1 MLTNREIEY
10 RDLLNSKLLENRY
23 RLEEIIENYAPLSYA
38 YMSRMGKLDVKI
50 DDFCRNVP
58 AIRPQIAAQFL
69 KSLLY
74 DDNVT
79 ISVLARYELSQ
90 HAIEE
95 GRTVYERLTWVYE
108 PENLIE
114 ALLTKTQLPEKGTE
128 PITMVI
134 SSVSQ
139 VA

>member
-1 MLTNREIEY
+1 MITNREIEY
-10 RDLLNSKLLENRY
+10 RDLLNSRLLENRY
-23 RLEEIIENYAPLSYA
+23 KLEDLIENYASLTYA
-38 YMSRMGKLDVKI
+38 YLSRVGKLDATI

-74 DDNVT
+74 DSDVT
-79 ISVLARYELSQ
+79 VSVLARYELSQ

-95 GRTVYERLTWVYE
+95 GRTVYERLTWEYQ

-114 ALLTKTQLPEKGTE
+114 ALLTKGKLPTKGKE
-128 PITMVI
+128 PITMVL
-134 SSVSQ
+134 SSV
-139 VA
+139 AA

>member
-10 RDLLNSKLLENRY
+10 RDILNSKLLENRY
-23 RLEEIIENYAPLSYA
+23 RLEDLIENYAPLSYA
-38 YMSRMGKLDVKI
+38 YLSRIGKLESNI
-50 DDFCRNVP
+50 DTFCRNVP
-58 AIRPQIAAQFL
+58 VIRPQIAAQFL

-74 DDNVT
+74 DADVT
-79 ISVLARYELSQ
+79 VSVLARYELSQ

-95 GRTVYERLTWVYE
+95 GRTVYERLTWDYE

-114 ALLTKTQLPEKGTE
+114 ALLTKGKLPEKGKE
-128 PITMVI
+128 PITMVL
-134 SSVSQ
+134 SSVAQ

>member
-10 RDLLNSKLLENRY
+10 RELLNSKLLENRY
-23 RLEEIIENYAPLSYA
+23 RLEDLIENYSPLTYA
-38 YMSRMGKLDVKI
+38 YLSRIGMLEEKVDE
-50 DDFCRNVP
+50 FCRNVP
-58 AIRPQIAAQFL
+58 VVRPQIAGQFL
-69 KSLLY
+69 QSLLY
-74 DDNVT
+74 DRNAT

-114 ALLTKTQLPEKGTE
+114 ALLTKSQLPEKGKE
-128 PITMVI
+128 PITMVL
-134 SSVSQ
+134 SSVAQ